1 MKSPHKPARALTR
14 TDRVMVRGIFLMLA
28 VLLHIEAIRFFN
40 PRYEETPSSAKAPL
54 VVQLK
59 PVQLK
64 PAPLPASPLSPPPP
78 GQVAETRSGG
88 TPLPT
93 APPSPA
99 AVLPD
104 TVDAATPSSSP
115 EPFYHSP
122 HALTRPPELVED
134 APEEIELG
142 ESQEPGHLLLRLAID
157 RYGAV
162 NGVFVLR
169 STLARE
175 LEGQVVL
182 QFYRARYRPGEIDG
196 VPVNSEMLLVVNLQ

>member
-1 MKSPHKPARALTR
+1 
-14 TDRVMVRGIFLMLA
+14 MVRGIFLMLA

-40 PRYEETPSSAKAPL
+40 PRYEETPGNVKAPL

-64 PAPLPASPLSPPPP
+64 PAPLPASPLTPPPS
-78 GQVAETRSGG
+78 GQAAEPRSSGRS
-88 TPLPT
+88 LPT
-93 APPSPA
+93 SPPSPA
-99 AVLPD
+99 ARLPD
-104 TVDAATPSSSP
+104 TVDAAAPSSSP
-115 EPFYHSP
+115 APFYHSP

-142 ESQEPGHLLLRLAID
+142 ELQEPGHLLLRLAID
-157 RYGAV
+157 RYGVV